1 MFLVWLIFSM
11 NHLPPFVYSHSSSD
25 LRPLFLKIRTGN
37 CKNNDH
43 RGYQLQHK
51 CRHIEPKCDG
61 IHKAED
67 KGTKHHSRRSHKNS
81 SMSEKGTSDQQGCQC
96 DGDHTLTDVD
106 IYGFLRLRQKTSGKC
121 SKCICHAKPDHVR
134 KDQLM
139 EEDFTISSIA
149 VLGIARPDVTKE
161 RRNTIEIRLRWL
173 Q

>member
-1 MFLVWLIFSM
+1 M
-11 NHLPPFVYSHSSSD
+11 SHSSSD

-67 KGTKHHSRRSHKNS
+67 KGTKHHSHRSHKNS

-121 SKCICHAKPDHVR
+121 GKCICHAKADHRCKDRIDGGRFYHIRIISGCPNR
-134 KDQLM
+134 KAKSCFQK
-139 EEDFTISSIA
+139 EYQKYNHEDHCDGCNEDIFPA
-149 VLGIARPDVTKE
+149 F
-161 RRNTIEIRLRWL
+161 
-173 Q
+173 